1 MSISKIKDLMLMEVL
16 DFKNIQ
22 TFDYKKIS
30 NDHYQFKVNEAIV
43 DVLFDEFILDIGQF
57 EVVPLIEPFNG
68 KPLINVGYKFG
79 GVETQFKKTDIKS
92 FLPILK
98 TVVEIIKE
106 YVKLHDPFLI
116 SVFATGRDN
125 LDSSDPTKLKIY
137 QLLISRFH
145 PDGFGISKISLDG
158 DTGVLL
164 YNTKKLNLIRRKK
177 L

>member
-1 MSISKIKDLMLMEVL
+1 MEVL

-30 NDHYQFKVNEAIV
+30 NDHYQFKVNETVV
-43 DVLFDEFILDIGQF
+43 DVLFDEFILDTGQF
-57 EVVPLIEPFNG
+57 EVVPLIEPFDG

-106 YVKLHDPFLI
+106 YVKLHEPFLI
-116 SVFATGRDN
+116 SFFATGRDN
-125 LDSSDPTKLKIY
+125 LDTKLKIY